1 MHCDVNFIVSAFIKY
16 EKFMKA
22 FLWEFPGGIP
32 RLRCEGASLYET
44 RQGRVFSEGKFK
56 EGKKKRDETSKK
68 LVAVPNESAGGTRV
82 RATSKNV
89 LAQ

>member
-1 MHCDVNFIVSAFIKY
+1 MNFIVSAFLNY

-44 RQGRVFSEGKFK
+44 RQGRVFGEGKFK
-56 EGKKKRDETSKK
+56 EGKKRDETSKK
-68 LVAVPNESAGGTRV
+68 LVAVSNESVGGTRV